1 MKRLPTIALSTVA
14 ALVVMASASGHA
26 SAITPHLPA
35 STSLTTVPDKIS
47 WPNSRDFEY
56 RVEMQAGVNGAHF
69 IFTVPAPPW
78 GFKGIYGSPFSF
90 YAEPRLEG
98 PGEIKPSLS
107 IVADPAVFSCWRGS
121 FAGSQFWYEV
131 TLDSGVSTTVV
142 VPGRLEAAPLAGMNS
157 LTDFRME
164 NGDDPILIDAPVAV
178 GGKQGVRII
187 TRMVGKDSKL
197 PAALK
202 SGSKFKLN
210 GFTRPVLINR
220 RIDITARPP
229 TSAPRD
235 GRPDREGRGLNVHT
249 AGTRAEALEM
259 LTHQPI
265 AVAFLDIA
273 LGDDDE
279 FDGLDICQRLKH
291 EPIALAGGAPIVVL
305 VSGQGKASDR
315 VRATLAGADAYLTKP
330 FSQHDV
336 VRALE
341 SCGLMPVP
349 VLSAPLPDTPP
360 G

>member
-1 MKRLPTIALSTVA
+1 MKRLPTIALSTAA
-14 ALVVMASASGHA
+14 ALVVMASTSGHA
-26 SAITPHLPA
+26 SAITPHLPV

-220 RIDITARPP
+220 RIDITARRL
-229 TSAPRD
+229 TSAPSK
-235 GRPDREGRGLNVHT
+235 GSPDRYRIASVKTDNKGNFHTGTLTIKYPPVKGHPKAIWSFTTKLRAPGNFARGSGCGPAAFFSPRGGRRRSRRPARGRSPEFRS
-249 AGTRAEALEM
+249 G
-259 LTHQPI
+259 
-265 AVAFLDIA
+265 AVRGRFFRPRLHGF
-273 LGDDDE
+273 GDR
-279 FDGLDICQRLKH
+279 G
-291 EPIALAGGAPIVVL
+291 
-305 VSGQGKASDR
+305 
-315 VRATLAGADAYLTKP
+315 
-330 FSQHDV
+330 
-336 VRALE
+336 
-341 SCGLMPVP
+341 
-349 VLSAPLPDTPP
+349 
-360 G
+360 